1 MRFVKMHG
9 TGNDFVV
16 VDGAAE
22 KVPADPSALA
32 RRVCDRHAGIGA
44 DGLILMVPAQ
54 KGVDADLR
62 MRMYNAD
69 GGESEMCGN
78 GIRCVCKLAHDR
90 GLCRT
95 NPMRIQTGRGV
106 LQLGYEVDRELAVKL
121 VTVSM
126 GQPILD
132 AARIPVMLG
141 GLSRVVDADLGP
153 VSWWEKVADAGDW
166 REASGLERGLTCV
179 SMGNPHA
186 VFFCRDVD
194 AVPLAFVGPFLEHHP
209 IFPNRTNVHFVQR
222 FSENEVKVRTWE
234 RGSGMT
240 LACGTGASAVCV
252 AGALTGR
259 TGRRLRAHLPGGD
272 LDLEW
277 SEKDDQVRMTGPAV
291 LVYEG
296 EWPD

>member
-9 TGNDFVV
+9 IGNDFVV

-22 KVPADPSALA
+22 KVPGDPAALA

-44 DGLILMVPAQ
+44 DGLLLVLPPERGAE
-54 KGVDADLR
+54 ADLR
-62 MRMYNAD
+62 MRVWNAD
-69 GGESEMCGN
+69 GSEAEMCGN

-90 GLCRT
+90 GLSRR

-106 LQLGYEVDRELAVKL
+106 LELRWTAGADGLVAS
-121 VTVSM
+121 VTVGM
-126 GQPILD
+126 GAPIRD
-132 AARIPVMLG
+132 GAPGREIAWPDVPAAP
-141 GLSRVVDADLGP
+141 
-153 VSWWEKVADAGDW
+153 DW
-166 REASGLERGLTCV
+166 RREAGLEPGFTFV

-186 VFFCRDVD
+186 VFFCKDVSR
-194 AVPLAFVGPFLEHHP
+194 VPLATVGPFLETHP
-209 IFPNRTNVHFVQR
+209 SFRERVNVHFVQVLGPGEAR
-222 FSENEVKVRTWE
+222 IRTWE

-240 LACGTGASAVCV
+240 LACGTGASAACV
-252 AGALTGR
+252 AAASTGR

-272 LDLEW
+272 LDLDW

-291 LVYEG
+291 AVFSG